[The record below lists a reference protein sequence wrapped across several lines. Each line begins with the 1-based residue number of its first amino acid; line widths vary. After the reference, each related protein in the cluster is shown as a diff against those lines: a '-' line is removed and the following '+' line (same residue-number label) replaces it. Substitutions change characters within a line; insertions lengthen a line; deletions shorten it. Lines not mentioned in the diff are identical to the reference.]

1 MERRLETIDNVKV
14 VMMLA
19 VVLYHSCMF
28 FTGSWFDGAK
38 PVYEARY
45 LSIFAHWLNTFH
57 VQSFAMASGFLFY
70 YLRTEKRK
78 YFNFGKDILKRG
90 KRLLLPY
97 FCVMLTWVI
106 PFYVYYSGFDLSKIV
121 YKYVFGC
128 APSQLWFLPMLFL
141 LFVFFYKILDENHV
155 STKGMFVVAIISIG
169 GGYLLDKIEINLFQ
183 VSTAVKYAG
192 YYYLGAYLCKE
203 KNENKFMIPIS
214 ICGSIV
220 FFVLK
225 TIIDI
230 NTSNSILVR
239 SFSLIS
245 GYMCSYMEVI
255 FVYYIVKLITEKL
268 GNTSK
273 SKIWNRLKENSF
285 GIYLFHQQIIYLTII
300 PLNGNVSPIVQVMC
314 SFVCALG
321 IASIITVILRKFKL
335 TRILYGV

>member
-1 MERRLETIDNVKV
+1 M
-14 VMMLA
+14 
-19 VVLYHSCMF
+19 
-28 FTGSWFDGAK
+28 
-38 PVYEARY
+38 
-45 LSIFAHWLNTFH
+45 
-57 VQSFAMASGFLFY
+57 
-70 YLRTEKRK
+70 
-78 YFNFGKDILKRG
+78 
-90 KRLLLPY
+90 
-97 FCVMLTWVI
+97 
-106 PFYVYYSGFDLSKIV
+106 
-121 YKYVFGC
+121 
-128 APSQLWFLPMLFL
+128 
-141 LFVFFYKILDENHV
+141 
-155 STKGMFVVAIISIG
+155 
-169 GGYLLDKIEINLFQ
+169 LDKIEINLFQ